1 MQWGS
6 RGYPR
11 AVPPRPRLRGMSVRA
26 LAFAG
31 NAAHGLSQRL
41 AAAGGSPTLAGDR
54 WIEWSFCMARLAET
68 PGRTLDFGADV
79 GFLALAAAQRGHE
92 VVALD
97 RLAVVPAFHH
107 ERVEFLQ
114 ADVLD
119 RPLHGQ
125 TFDQI
130 LNCSSV
136 EHVGLAGRYGST
148 DRADGDLEAMTIMR
162 EALKPEG
169 RMVMTVPVGRD
180 LVCAPVHRIYGID
193 RLPRLLAGYAVEE
206 QQFWQKRP
214 GRSIWEQTDRET
226 ALATQGSASYYA
238 LGLFVLTRS

>member
-1 MQWGS
+1 M
-6 RGYPR
+6 R
-11 AVPPRPRLRGMSVRA
+11 PPPRLREMSVRA

-31 NAAHGLSQRL
+31 NAAHALSQRL
-41 AAAGGSPTLAGDR
+41 AAAGGPTLAGDR
-54 WIEWSFCMARLAET
+54 WIEWSFCMARLADA

-97 RLAVVPAFHH
+97 RLAVVPAFQH

-114 ADVLD
+114 ADILD

-125 TFDQI
+125 TFDKI

-136 EHVGLAGRYGST
+136 EHVGLAGRYGSS

-180 LVCAPVHRIYGID
+180 LVCRPLHRIYGVD

-206 QQFWQKRP
+206 QQFWRKRQA
-214 GRSIWEQTDRET
+214 RAIWEQTDRET
-226 ALATQGSASYYA
+226 ALATHGSASYYA
-238 LGLFVLTRS
+238 LGHLS